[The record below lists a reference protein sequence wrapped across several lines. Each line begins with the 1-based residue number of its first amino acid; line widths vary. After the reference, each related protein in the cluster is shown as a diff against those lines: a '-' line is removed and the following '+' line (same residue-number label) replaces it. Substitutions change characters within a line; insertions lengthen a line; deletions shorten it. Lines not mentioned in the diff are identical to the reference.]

1 LEINPRLTG
10 AHYELAETILES
22 SPNDAQAQADAEKEL
37 EIAVKSDGDN
47 ARTECVFARIASK
60 RSDLDAAYAH
70 YSRAFALNPGE
81 TEAQIGLGRLLAT
94 MDKPQEAAK
103 YLRMAVQSDP
113 LNGEA
118 HYRLASVSRTLGL
131 KDEAA
136 KEFRLFQEIKQTKK
150 DLKELYRQMNKNP
163 PEQEEQL
170 PDAAP

>member
-1 LEINPRLTG
+1 
-10 AHYELAETILES
+10 
-22 SPNDAQAQADAEKEL
+22 
-37 EIAVKSDGDN
+37 
-47 ARTECVFARIASK
+47 
-60 RSDLDAAYAH
+60 
-70 YSRAFALNPGE
+70 
-81 TEAQIGLGRLLAT
+81 

-113 LNGEA
+113 LNGAA

-150 DLKELYRQMNKNP
+150 DLKELYRQMNKTP
-163 PEQEEQL
+163 PEQEEQV